1 MSLSTFDVTRSGI
14 VLSAGAALVC
24 FAGLAAA
31 DERPPIVSPYGSVIA
46 DVVDNVDNGW
56 YSTRGTVVDLQAAA
70 DHIVAQQCID
80 GGWGW
85 PHDDCG
91 ATYQNIAPPIA
102 IGLLR
107 MHASTQDPAHLA
119 SAVAAGDF
127 NLTSE
132 YPNLT
137 PRFGSFMA
145 PFLHEL
151 SEVTGDSTYSDHAE
165 DGFFDPLDAGTYGDT
180 GSNWDTADWIGVV
193 ETGRTG
199 TWVNLRP
206 WEFHL
211 LINTAAELGTPA
223 QEALFLAAT
232 LDGLDTLDNTD
243 PGSVYSD
250 ILGLSGGVRGLGLS
264 GTASFAPISSPLHP
278 LINGIDNLTD
288 LANVLAALQ
297 NGNGSWYWHSNL
309 GSPGTSDEDTQTTAY
324 AVLAL
329 VAAQEAGA
337 GDYTSEIALG
347 RQWLASMQLGNGGFA
362 SYPGGGE
369 NTEVEAEAS
378 TALASQSTLSLN
390 TTMCESSGVLTVT
403 IDMSDTAVDV
413 VGGQF
418 FLDFDTA
425 ALTFIDAVPGGG
437 TFTSEVFESVA
448 AGTIDYAVGVPLG
461 GSGTNSGETMATL
474 TFSVNAENCTPE
486 AGLVAFRSN
495 NPPSRLTDD
504 LGNPVLPQLIDLDEV
519 YFDETDPVVAAPA
532 DITVNADAGVCTAT
546 LDFNEPFDTAVVT
559 GPTQAPG
566 VWYTDRYAPAVFENA
581 FFDGDNRLKQ
591 GVRSADNQANRPG
604 SFSSG
609 FYNYQ
614 GRKIDVGIGVPST
627 ISIDIYVDSTWLS
640 GTRAGLWTTMSNG
653 NLTFPIIEYCVNGD
667 NGDGN
672 GPTYTG
678 FRYWQSGIGWTATSF
693 ENAATDQWY
702 TLEIELGASDVDFS
716 IDGTPIGTVDSL
728 GADLIDNVILNVH
741 NEGPAG
747 DYDVYWDN
755 LTTGPDWGTAT
766 DNCGDVAVTYERGD
780 NPLLGFDDPFPSGV
794 TTVTWTATDPCG
806 NTDVDIQ
813 FVTVESENDLDVTVE
828 LFTVSESMD
837 RCITFELEPVG
848 GGSPVIVEETLSFV
862 AGVASATIE
871 VPCGDYQCISAR
883 DTLHTLRKR
892 DDDDFGISGASYV
905 ADFTSVS
912 PSDSGDALLGGNF
925 NDDMFIDI
933 LDFGI
938 FIGQFGTD
946 PGVVGGDTV
955 CGTLGFD
962 ADASG
967 NGMVLGEDYTFISTQ
982 FLFMSE
988 DSCAVAPIYAG
999 DDNGFRPIDAQRI
1012 NEPVVSITL
1021 EELDARGMGHL
1032 ASADLNGDGV
1042 LDQADLAAFY
1052 AGARP
1057 DHLADVTGDGVVDI
1071 YDLQFMKMAFITGN
1085 PDGDINRDGVVDL
1098 LDLLFVLERLGLV
1111 FGG

>member
-1 MSLSTFDVTRSGI
+1 MSLTSFHMFRSGTA
-14 VLSAGAALVC
+14 LTAGAALVG
-24 FAGLAAA
+24 FAAMAAA
-31 DERPPIVSPYGSVIA
+31 DERPPLATPYGSAIA
-46 DVVDNVDNGW
+46 DVADTVDNGW
-56 YSTRGTVVDLQAAA
+56 FSLRGSVVDLQAAA
-70 DHIVAQQCID
+70 DHIVAQQCVD

-91 ATYQNIAPPIA
+91 TTYQNIGPPIA

-107 MHASTQDPAHLA
+107 MYASTQDPAHLA
-119 SAVAAGDF
+119 SAVAGGDF
-127 NLTSE
+127 NLLSE

-137 PRFGSFMA
+137 PRFGTFMA

-151 SEVTGDSTYSDHAE
+151 SEVTGDTTYSDHAAT
-165 DGFFDPLDAGTYGDT
+165 GFFGPLDAGTYGDT

-223 QEALFLAAT
+223 QEALFLSAT
-232 LDGLDTLDNTD
+232 LAGLDTLDNTD

-264 GTASFAPISSPLHP
+264 GTASFAPIFSPLHP

-288 LANVLAALQ
+288 LANVLAGLQ

-309 GSPGTSDEDTQTTAY
+309 VSPGTSDEDTQTTAY

-337 GDYTSEIALG
+337 GDYTAEIALG
-347 RQWLASMQLGNGGFA
+347 RQWLSTMQLANGGFA

-369 NTEVEAEAS
+369 NTEIEAEAS
-378 TALASQSTLSLN
+378 TALSSGAGLSLN
-390 TTMCESSGVLTVT
+390 TSMCESSGVLTVT

-437 TFTSEVFESVA
+437 TFTAEVYEAVG
-448 AGTIDYAVGVPLG
+448 AGTIDYAVGVPGG

-519 YFDETDPVVAAPA
+519 YFDETDPVVTAPA
-532 DITVNADAGVCTAT
+532 DISVNADAGTCTKT
-546 LDFNEPFDTAVVT
+546 FDFNEPFDTAVVT
-559 GPTQAPG
+559 APAQAPG

-591 GVRSADNQANRPG
+591 GVRSADNEANRPG
-604 SFSSG
+604 GYSAG

-728 GADLIDNVILNVH
+728 GADMIDNVILNVH
-741 NEGPAG
+741 NQGVAG

-755 LTTGPDWGTAT
+755 LMTGPDWGTAT

-780 NPLLGFDDPFPSGV
+780 NPALGFGDPFPEGV

-806 NTDVDIQ
+806 NTDVDVQ
-813 FVTVESENDLDVTVE
+813 LVTVESENDLDVTVE

-862 AGVASATIE
+862 AGLASATIE

-883 DTLHTLRKR
+883 DTLHTLRAR
-892 DDDDFGISGASYV
+892 DDDDFGISGTSYV
-905 ADFTSVS
+905 ADFTASG
-912 PSDSGDALLGGNF
+912 DGDALLGGNF

-938 FIGQFGTD
+938 FVGQFGTD
-946 PGVVGGDTV
+946 PGAAGGDTI
-955 CGTLGFD
+955 CGTGGPD

-967 NGMVLGEDYTFISTQ
+967 NGTVGGEDYTFISTQ

-999 DDNGFRPIDAQRI
+999 DGNGFRPIDAQRI

-1021 EELDARGMGHL
+1021 EELDARGLGHL

-1042 LDQADLAAFY
+1042 LDQGDLAAFF

-1071 YDLQFMKMAFITGN
+1071 YDLQFMKLAFISGDAAGDVN
-1085 PDGDINRDGVVDL
+1085 GDGAVDL
-1098 LDLLFVLERLGLV
+1098 LDLVFVLERVGMV
-1111 FGG
+1111 FGS